1 MDTLGDDA
9 GITLLDVAGCGVTVT
24 FDIML
29 VVSTELVECTIFVGY
44 IELGEDTEIVG
55 STSLEL
61 SGLLVEIIEGEGV
74 TEIAW
79 ESKETRCN

>member
-9 GITLLDVAGCGVTVT
+9 GITLLDVAGCSV
-24 FDIML
+24 DILL
-29 VVSTELVECTIFVGY
+29 VVSTELVECTKFVEY

-55 STSLEL
+55 STLLEL